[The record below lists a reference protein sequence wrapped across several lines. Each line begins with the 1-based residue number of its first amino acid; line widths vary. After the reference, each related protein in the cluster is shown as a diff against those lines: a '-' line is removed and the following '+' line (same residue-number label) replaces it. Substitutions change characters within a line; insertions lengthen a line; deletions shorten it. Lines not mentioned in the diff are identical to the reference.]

1 MSTTDPLFVVAYN
14 YNAYVQW
21 CQRKGYAPHGRSVRY
36 VRGVST
42 LDRQKDIRILF
53 IYGWQERSDGRQIYN
68 RAMIVGRR
76 PS

>member
-1 MSTTDPLFVVAYN
+1 VSVNDPLFVVAFN

-21 CQRKGYAPHGRSVRY
+21 CQRKGHALHNGTVRY
-36 VRGVST
+36 VRDVHT

-53 IYGWQERSDGRQIYN
+53 LHGWEARKDGRQIYN

-76 PS
+76 PG